1 MKTSFNQRALRLL
14 TVLAVLSGA
23 VIVTLFFFVAR
34 NQIRERATK
43 TLTSFAADPGG
54 AWEEISPEIYFVST
68 DEIGDEVL
76 TELDQGLLDY
86 YLLNEKSIPL
96 EKVCH
101 FTSGDW
107 EAYFFARAAGR
118 VGERTDGV
126 MLLYTDVSFSSDLV
140 RTATAIMAVVVLVLS
155 VLLYCVQRYTVKML
169 DSKDRS
175 MKEFFANASHELK
188 TPLMAIRSYAEGL
201 ESGLVEQEKACA
213 VITKE
218 VDRMTGIVNAILEF
232 SKLDSGTIQLH
243 MAENDVR
250 EILYDAI
257 QGIEQ
262 TAEQKGIEIVPK
274 LPDPML
280 FTCDEEMLFSAFSNI
295 LTNCVRYAESRI
307 TISASLQ
314 KSPAALTIRISNDG
328 QFISEQDAAH
338 LFERFYKGA
347 GGQTG
352 IGMALSLEY
361 VRLHQG
367 NISVSVHEG
376 NTMFEVVL

>member
-1 MKTSFNQRALRLL
+1 
-14 TVLAVLSGA
+14 
-23 VIVTLFFFVAR
+23 
-34 NQIRERATK
+34 
-43 TLTSFAADPGG
+43 
-54 AWEEISPEIYFVST
+54 
-68 DEIGDEVL
+68 
-76 TELDQGLLDY
+76 
-86 YLLNEKSIPL
+86 
-96 EKVCH
+96 
-101 FTSGDW
+101 
-107 EAYFFARAAGR
+107 
-118 VGERTDGV
+118 
-126 MLLYTDVSFSSDLV
+126 
-140 RTATAIMAVVVLVLS
+140 
-155 VLLYCVQRYTVKML
+155 
-169 DSKDRS
+169 

>member
-1 MKTSFNQRALRLL
+1 MKTSFNRRALRLF
-14 TVLAVLSGA
+14 TILAVLSGA

>member
-1 MKTSFNQRALRLL
+1 MKTSFNRRALRLL
-14 TVLAVLSGA
+14 TALAVLSGA
-23 VIVTLFFFVAR
+23 IIVTLFFFVAR
-34 NQIRERATK
+34 NQIRERATR

-68 DEIGDEVL
+68 DETGDEAL
-76 TELDQGLLDY
+76 TELDQGLIDY
-86 YLLNEKSIPL
+86 YLLNETNIPL
-96 EKVCH
+96 EKACH

-140 RTATAIMAVVVLVLS
+140 RTAATIMAVVVLVLS
-155 VLLYCVQRYTVKML
+155 VLLYCAQRYTVKVL
-169 DSKDRS
+169 DSKDRG
-175 MKEFFANASHELK
+175 MKDFFANASHELK

-218 VDRMTGIVNAILEF
+218 ADRMAGLVGAILEF

-257 QGIEQ
+257 QVIEQ
-262 TAEQKGIEIVPK
+262 TAEQKGVEIVPK

-280 FTCDEEMLFSAFSNI
+280 FTCDEELLFSAFSNI

-328 QFISEQDAAH
+328 QLISEQDAAH

-367 NISVSVHEG
+367 NIRVLARGG
-376 NTMFEVVL
+376 NTVFEVVL